1 MSAQSD
7 HLMIIEATQQGP
19 QEIAYATGERVGI
32 KGKFLVC
39 GQHKFYIK
47 GVTYGTFRPDE
58 DGNQYP
64 VAEIVARDFA
74 AMADNGL
81 NSVRTYTVPPAYL
94 LDKALECGLRV
105 MVGLPWEQH
114 LVFMDDPAQVRRVVK
129 GLRAQ
134 VQACQRHPAILC
146 YAIGN
151 EIPAPIVRWH
161 GEKKVS
167 TFLQQLYA
175 AVKEEDPEGLVTYVN
190 YPTTEYL
197 VLPFLDFFC
206 FNVYLEVPEKL
217 NSYIAKLHNLVG
229 DKPLL
234 LAEVGLDS
242 MRNGPEKQAES
253 LNWQIRAIFAKG
265 CVGTFV
271 FAWTDEW
278 WRGGYD
284 IEDWDFGLVD
294 RNRQPKPALDAVSR
308 AYADAPFTNEAE
320 LPFISVAVCSYNGS
334 QTIRDTMEGLMV
346 LDYPRYEVIVVND
359 GSTDNLLEIVRE
371 YDVQVISTENQGLS
385 NARNT
390 ALHAAQGEIVAYIDD
405 DAYPD
410 AQWLRYLA
418 SAFLTSAH
426 AGIGGPN
433 LPPGDDG
440 PIADCVANAPGG
452 PVHVLTTDELAEH
465 IPGCNM
471 AFRKSVLLK
480 IGGFDPIYRAAG
492 DDVDICWRVLDAG
505 HTIGFHATAIV
516 WHHRRNSM
524 KMYWGQQKGYGKAEA
539 LLESKWPQKYNHF
552 GHLTW
557 TGRIYG
563 NGLTQ
568 PISWGRR
575 KIFHGTW
582 GSALFQSVYEQMP
595 NSVAYLPLMPEWFL
609 LITLLAVLTLLSPL
623 WQPLLWLLPL
633 LFITCSV
640 VVAQAGLSAAQA
652 DFRHVKRLT
661 RKTRLYALTTLLH
674 LMQPVARLYGR
685 LQHGLTPWRKRSSTT
700 KLGHLFRRR
709 HNQQCW
715 MEDWHPT
722 EELLTAVEDNLVSRK
737 VCARRGG
744 IYARW
749 DLQASCSFF
758 SGARALMAVEEH
770 GGGRIMVKFRT
781 WSVLSTS
788 AYVISGL
795 LLSLAA
801 LSLLSYSYVL
811 FGTWVLAALVF
822 GMSCL
827 TDQARSMSDFEAAF
841 SSLSAGVVV
850 SEQATVFAPAEFVG
864 ASGFDHELSGASSYA
879 VNLSLAQTSGS

>member
-1 MSAQSD
+1 MT
-7 HLMIIEATQQGP
+7 IEATLRDSRGNS
-19 QEIAYATGERVGI
+19 YAARKRVGI
-32 KGKFLVC
+32 KGKFLMC
-39 GQHKFYIK
+39 GKHKFYIK

-58 DGNQYP
+58 NGNQYP
-64 VAEIVARDFA
+64 VPEVVDRDFA
-74 AMADNGL
+74 AMAENGI
-81 NSVRTYTVPPAYL
+81 NSVRTYTVPPVYL
-94 LDKALECGLRV
+94 LDKALEYGLRV

-114 LVFMDDPAQVRRVVK
+114 LTFLDDSVQARRVVTSV
-129 GLRAQ
+129 RTQ
-134 VQACQRHPAILC
+134 VQACQQHPAILC

-161 GEKKVS
+161 GEKKIS
-167 TFLQQLYA
+167 SFLQQLYA

-197 VLPFLDFFC
+197 ALPFLDFFC
-206 FNVYLEVPEKL
+206 FNVYLEMPEKL
-217 NSYIAKLHNLVG
+217 NGYIAKLHNLIG

-242 MRNGPEKQAES
+242 MRNGLEKQAES
-253 LNWQIRAIFAKG
+253 LDWQIRSIFAKG

-294 RNRQPKPALDAVSR
+294 RHRQPKPALYAVSR

-334 QTIRDTMEGLMV
+334 LTIRDTMEGLMA

-359 GSTDNLLEIVRE
+359 GSTDNLLEIVNGYEVR
-371 YDVQVISTENQGLS
+371 VISTENCGLS

-418 SAFLTSAH
+418 SAFLTSSH

-440 PIADCVANAPGG
+440 LIADCVANAPGG

-471 AFRKSVLLK
+471 AFRKSVLLEVD
-480 IGGFDPIYRAAG
+480 GFDPIYRAAG
-492 DDVDICWRVLDAG
+492 DDVDLCWRVQDAG
-505 HTIGFHATAIV
+505 HTIGFHAAAFV
-516 WHHRRNSM
+516 WHHRRNSV
-524 KMYWGQQKGYGKAEA
+524 KMYWRQQKGYGKAEA
-539 LLESKWPQKYNHF
+539 LLEGKWPQKYNHF

-557 TGRIYG
+557 AGRIYG
-563 NGLTQ
+563 NGLTH
-568 PISWGRR
+568 PINWGKR

-582 GSALFQSVYEQMP
+582 GSALFQSVYEQVP

-609 LITLLAVLTLLSPL
+609 LVLLLTGLTLLSPL
-623 WQPLLWLLPL
+623 WQPLLWVLPL
-633 LFITCSV
+633 LVITCLV
-640 VVAQAGLSAAQA
+640 VVVQAALSAAQA
-652 DFRHVKRLT
+652 DFRHVPHVST
-661 RKTRLYALTTLLH
+661 KTRLFALTTLLH

-685 LQHGLTPWRKRSSTT
+685 VQHGLTPWRKRSSSPID
-700 KLGHLFRRR
+700 LGKLFRL
-709 HNQQCW
+709 NYLQECW
-715 MEDWHPT
+715 MEDWHPAD
-722 EELLTAVEDNLVSRK
+722 ELLAIVESDLVTRK
-737 VCARRGG
+737 TCARRGG
-744 IYARW
+744 TFDRW
-749 DLQASCSFF
+749 DLQVSCSFF

-781 WSVLSTS
+781 WSILSTS
-788 AYVISGL
+788 AYVIGGL
-795 LLSLAA
+795 LLGLAT
-801 LSLLSYSYVL
+801 LSLLNHSYLLSGFWL
-811 FGTWVLAALVF
+811 LGAIVF
-822 GMSCL
+822 GGYCL
-827 TDQARSMSDFEAAF
+827 TDQARSMSDLEMAFYSLSMAPATSEVLAEAPISKALSTPEAVVTAAF
-841 SSLSAGVVV
+841 AQEFSY
-850 SEQATVFAPAEFVG
+850 TVAERC
-864 ASGFDHELSGASSYA
+864 
-879 VNLSLAQTSGS
+879 